1 MLGAGAALVAGP
13 VGAAGI
19 AFDGA
24 WQALEF
30 RRIPATRYT
39 RGGERLEVVAER
51 SSSVLWRVL
60 PPALW
65 GAGRARWRWEVDES
79 VPATDV
85 ALRGGEDRNVA
96 LYFVFMARRDAG
108 RAAGDS
114 LTRAMRRRS
123 ARAVIYVW
131 GDGRPRGAA
140 VPSPYF
146 DGRGTSVVLRPAGTG
161 AFAEAVDLRADHARL
176 FGGAPEALVA
186 VAVSADSDDT
196 GSTMRGAVEGLEV
209 V

>member
-1 MLGAGAALVAGP
+1 MLGAGAALLAGP
-13 VGAAGI
+13 AAAAGI
-19 AFDGA
+19 AFDAA
-24 WQALEF
+24 WQAFEF
-30 RRIPATRYT
+30 RRIPATRYAHD
-39 RGGERLEVVAER
+39 GARLEVVAER

-60 PPALW
+60 PEALW
-65 GAGRARWRWEVDES
+65 GAGRARWRWEVAES
-79 VPATDV
+79 VPATDIG
-85 ALRGGEDRNVA
+85 LRGGEDRNLS
-96 LYFVFMARRDAG
+96 LYFVFMARRDAA

-131 GDGRPRGAA
+131 GGARPRGAA

-161 AFAEAVDLRADHARL
+161 AHSEEVDLRADHALL
-176 FGGAPEALVA
+176 FGAPPEALVA

-196 GSTMRGAVEGLEV
+196 GSVMRGAVEGLEIV
-209 V
+209 